1 MKLTN
6 LFSTLLACMLL
17 FASCQQPA
25 PPKAE
30 TAIATKPDMAQ
41 TKSDIQAIETSWAD
55 ALKKKDVSAVM
66 SIYADDAISMPN
78 NAPTLM
84 GKAAIQ
90 KYQEEQFAMNKG
102 AQTYIFETTEVFSE
116 GKQVLEIGKSTITD
130 AAGKV
135 TMTGKYMALYEKRDG
150 KYVCIREMYNNDQKA
165 K

>member
-17 FASCQQPA
+17 FASCQPPA

-90 KYQEEQFAMNKG
+90 EYQEEQFAMNKG

-130 AAGKV
+130 AAGKA
-135 TMTGKYMALYEKRDG
+135 TTGKYMALFEKRDG